1 MLEMTE
7 HSLWRFSRVFHRS
20 LKEQEFQELES
31 LIDDDVEW
39 AAPGPVGIFPFL
51 GNRSGKGAVIEA
63 CRQMAASFRVRRF
76 ERESLMLGPDSASSM
91 LRYFLSLGETER
103 PVTLRLAH
111 FIQFKDGR
119 LSRLNVVVDTFD
131 LAEQVH
137 GRTAR
142 LPMVGLA
149 AVW

>member
-39 AAPGPVGIFPFL
+39 AAPGPVGMFPFL

-63 CRQMAASFRVRRF
+63 CRQMAAS
-76 ERESLMLGPDSASSM
+76 SASSM